1 MLAPY
6 PDRLRS
12 SRSTPATPSNPN
24 ANSASTPSSTPTP
37 PPPPSHV
44 LSSTSASQ
52 HKLFSSR
59 SSTRMRTN
67 SLSSASP
74 SHHADSPS
82 SSTDHVS
89 SRPFRNSSRRPAPN
103 SRPST
108 SSGVPDQKHQP
119 LSPIFVPP
127 SAAIP
132 VSPLPTYHPSVLVS
146 LYSFCSLS
154 PTLYPLVEKAPKGP
168 LLRVTKAPLL
178 RN

>member
-12 SRSTPATPSNPN
+12 SRSTPVPSNPN

-44 LSSTSASQ
+44 LSTPPPSQ

-67 SLSSASP
+67 SLSSPSP

-89 SRPFRNSSRRPAPN
+89 SRPFRSSPRRPN
-103 SRPST
+103 LNRRPST
-108 SSGVPDQKHQP
+108 SSGVVDQKHQP
-119 LSPIFVPP
+119 LIPIVVPP
-127 SAAIP
+127 AAIP
-132 VSPLPTYHPSVLVS
+132 VSPSSAYHSSSFVHYVPFVASLRLHTYS
-146 LYSFCSLS
+146 
-154 PTLYPLVEKAPKGP
+154 
-168 LLRVTKAPLL
+168 
-178 RN
+178 